1 MRNAIDEPEG
11 SRYFNGEFR
20 RAIKVSIPKTHI
32 SAKPRRE
39 RKRGGEETAQLT
51 TKSGHP
57 LKFTSSWR
65 ARILLSNG
73 TPHSSLL
80 RVNLR
85 VEIRSIDRSESRT
98 RVFPDLRIQ
107 PAARVP
113 RRGIRGEVDSRM
125 DQSGDRVEKRTPPPF
140 KRRWTTMIARIL
152 SLLSCSYF
160 LGVTCSGCS
169 RSPIGYRVRSERT
182 TLSLPYRRREMS
194 CRSLGYIIKTRGYAR
209 FHSRER
215 YRAVREKCDSCDN
228 PLVRNERRMQIRR
241 RCSSTSRDAE
251 RLD

>member
-39 RKRGGEETAQLT
+39 RKRDGEETAQLT

-169 RSPIGYRVRSERT
+169 RSPIRLPCEERESDSFSPLSKTGNVLPISRVHHNDAQI
-182 TLSLPYRRREMS
+182 REISFARALS
-194 CRSLGYIIKTRGYAR
+194 CRSRK
-209 FHSRER
+209 
-215 YRAVREKCDSCDN
+215 VR
-228 PLVRNERRMQIRR
+228 LLR
-241 RCSSTSRDAE
+241 
-251 RLD
+251 